1 VETFDVVIW
10 VQRWSHVLLPGLL
23 LQDRSVCRAAELGGL
38 GDTLS
43 SCISH
48 PYGVE
53 WAGSEQQPRGAGRAW
68 LPLWLSGR
76 LAAWGGN
83 MSLIF
88 IPSPVNHRPF
98 L

>member
-1 VETFDVVIW
+1 M
-10 VQRWSHVLLPGLL
+10 LLPGLL
-23 LQDRSVCRAAELGGL
+23 LQDRSVCRAAELGDL
-38 GDTLS
+38 GGTLNAFL
-43 SCISH
+43 SH
-48 PYGVE
+48 PYRSE
-53 WAGSEQQPRGAGRAW
+53 WAGSKQQPRGAGRAW

-76 LAAWGGN
+76 LVAWGGN